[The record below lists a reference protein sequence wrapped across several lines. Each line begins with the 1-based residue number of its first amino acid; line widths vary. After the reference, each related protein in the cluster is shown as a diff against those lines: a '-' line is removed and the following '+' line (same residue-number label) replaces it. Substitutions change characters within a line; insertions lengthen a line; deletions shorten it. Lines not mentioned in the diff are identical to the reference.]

1 MRAGQNE
8 RMYLLHVAL
17 AAAAAAAESAL
28 CSRNLILAATGD
40 KDMDRSRLH
49 KPDTA
54 AQHKV
59 INSLFLNRVDLIDK

>member
-17 AAAAAAAESAL
+17 AAAAAAESAL

-54 AQHKV
+54 AQH
-59 INSLFLNRVDLIDK
+59 

>member
-17 AAAAAAAESAL
+17 AAAAAAESAL
-28 CSRNLILAATGD
+28 CSRNRILAATGD

-59 INSLFLNRVDLIDK
+59 INSLFLNSVDLTDK

>member
-1 MRAGQNE
+1 MRAGRNE
-8 RMYLLHVAL
+8 RRMYLLHVVL
-17 AAAAAAAESAL
+17 AAAAESAL

-59 INSLFLNRVDLIDK
+59 INSLFLNSVDLIDK

>member
-17 AAAAAAAESAL
+17 AAAAAESAL

-49 KPDTA
+49 IPDTA

-59 INSLFLNRVDLIDK
+59 LNSLFLNSVDLIDK

>member
-1 MRAGQNE
+1 MRAGRNE

-17 AAAAAAAESAL
+17 AAAAAESAL

-59 INSLFLNRVDLIDK
+59 ILNSLFLNSVDLINK

>member
-17 AAAAAAAESAL
+17 AAAESAL

-40 KDMDRSRLH
+40 KQMDRRRLR

-54 AQHKV
+54 AQRKV
-59 INSLFLNRVDLIDK
+59 INSLFLNSIDLIDK